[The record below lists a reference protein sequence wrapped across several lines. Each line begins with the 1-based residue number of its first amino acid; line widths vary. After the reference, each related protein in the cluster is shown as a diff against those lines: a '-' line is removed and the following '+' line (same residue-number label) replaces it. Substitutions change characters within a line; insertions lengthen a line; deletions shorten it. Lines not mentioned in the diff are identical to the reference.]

1 MQGNS
6 IGGCYMTDQAEIES
20 TVQLYFDSMYESS
33 AEKVR
38 DVFHKNAWITG
49 YMEQNLMEMTAD
61 KFADFVASQQ
71 PSPKEKGDE
80 IVLEIKS
87 CEVEGATAS
96 VKVRDSYLGMM
107 FLDTLSLLKVDGRWK
122 IYNKLFHVE

>member
-1 MQGNS
+1 
-6 IGGCYMTDQAEIES
+6 MTDQAEIES